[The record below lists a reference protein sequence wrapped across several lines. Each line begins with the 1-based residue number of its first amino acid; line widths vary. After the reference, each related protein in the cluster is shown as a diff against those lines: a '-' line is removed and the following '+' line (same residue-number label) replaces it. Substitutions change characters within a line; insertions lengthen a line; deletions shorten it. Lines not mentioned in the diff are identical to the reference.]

1 MYYIGVEEQQAVVEV
16 LKNGNLC
23 RYGPVNS
30 TVSDFERGIREKFNT
45 KHALA
50 TNGGTASLVIGCYAA
65 GIGLGDEVIVPA
77 YTWVA
82 TPASVVIANAVP
94 IIAEIDNSLTIDPK
108 DVEAKITPRT
118 KAIMPVHMIGVPSN
132 MSAILDIAKKY
143 DLIIIEDVAQAIGAS
158 YHGKRLGTHGHLGC
172 FSLQQS
178 KIITTGEGGIVISD
192 DQRLADRS
200 QMISDGGNLWGV
212 SAHTDAF
219 FPGMNFRMDEMRGAV
234 AGVQLERLDGF
245 IDNMRIRKQKLR
257 QAINGVKGIELR
269 YLHDSEGDAAT
280 TLVFFL
286 PTSDLANQFGESMAR
301 HGVSAGPMYRHG
313 NGDKHVYPGWE
324 YILNKNT
331 YHPNGLPYS
340 HPTYGE
346 IEYSDDMCPNTLDY
360 LGRAI
365 CIGIHPE
372 MSDESIEKV
381 SQSIKSASDETFG

>member
-1 MYYIGVEEQQAVVEV
+1 MYYIGVEEQQAVLEV
-16 LKNGNLC
+16 VKNGGLC
-23 RYGPVNS
+23 RYGPANS
-30 TVSDFERGIREKFNT
+30 TVSNFEHGIREKFNT

-50 TNGGTASLVIGCYAA
+50 TNGGTASLIIGCYAA

-82 TPASVVIANAVP
+82 TPASEVIANAVP

-108 DVEAKITPRT
+108 DIEAKITSRT

-132 MSAILDIAKKY
+132 MSAIQAIADTY

-158 YHGKRLGTHGHLGC
+158 YGGKRLGTHGHIGC

-200 QMISDGGNLWGV
+200 QMISDGGNLWGI
-212 SAHTDAF
+212 SSHTDAF

-234 AGVQLERLDGF
+234 AGVQLGRLDGF
-245 IDNMRIRKQKLR
+245 IDNMRIRKGKLR
-257 QAINGVKGIELR
+257 RAISGVEGIELR
-269 YLHDSEGDAAT
+269 HLHDAEGDAAT

-286 PTSDLANQFGESMAR
+286 PTADLANQFGESMGR

-324 YILNKNT
+324 YILQKKT

-340 HPTYGE
+340 HPTYGD
-346 IEYSDDMCPNTLDY
+346 IEYSDEMCPQALNY

-372 MSDESIEKV
+372 MSDEGIEKV
-381 SQSIKSASDETFG
+381 SQAIHSASAEIFG